1 MRFLLDANQS
11 PLLGELLARA
21 GHDVVHVRH
30 LRLERALDT
39 VVLRRADEDGRVV
52 VSGDTD
58 FGELLARSG
67 ATGPSVLLLRRQ
79 GQRRAVE
86 LAALIVANLDQVA
99 EDLDAGAVVV
109 LEADRIRIRRLP
121 IVP

>member
-1 MRFLLDANQS
+1 VRFLLDANQS
-11 PLLGELLARA
+11 PSLGELLVQA
-21 GHDVVHVRH
+21 GHDVVHVRN
-30 LRLERALDT
+30 LGLERAADS
-39 VVLRRADEDGRVV
+39 VVLGRADEEGRVV

-58 FGELLARSG
+58 FGGLLARSG
-67 ATGPSVLLLRRQ
+67 ATRPSVLLLRRQ

-86 LAALIVANLDQVA
+86 LAALIVANLDQVV

>member
-21 GHDVVHVRH
+21 GNDVVHVRT
-30 LRLERALDT
+30 LGLERAPDAVL
-39 VVLRRADEDGRVV
+39 LRRAAEDGRVV

-58 FGELLARSG
+58 FGELLARLG
-67 ATGPSVLLLRRQ
+67 ATQPSVLLLRRQ

-86 LAALIVANLDQVA
+86 VAALIVANLDQVA
-99 EDLDAGAVVV
+99 EDLEAGAVVV
-109 LEADRIRIRRLP
+109 LESDRIRIRRLP

>member
-1 MRFLLDANQS
+1 LLDANQS
-11 PLLGELLARA
+11 PLLGELLVRA
-21 GHDVVHVRH
+21 GHDVVHVRS
-30 LRLERALDT
+30 LGLERAPDAE
-39 VVLRRADEDGRVV
+39 VLRRADVDGRVV

-67 ATGPSVLLLRRQ
+67 AKGPSVLLLRRQ

-86 LAALIVANLDQVA
+86 VAALIVANLDQVS

-109 LEADRIRIRRLP
+109 VEADRIRIRRLP
-121 IVP
+121 IAW